1 MLKQK
6 HKIVPE
12 FTGASISR
20 KLANIRG
27 LTNEET
33 LGPHTGVNA
42 KRREVDIEN

>member
-20 KLANIRG
+20 KLANVRG
-27 LTNEET
+27 LTKEESWG
-33 LGPHTGVNA
+33 LHTGVKA